1 MDSEGLGAPDVSC
14 HGVEPWNARFS
25 YYSRELGVLFF
36 GGYYG
41 GNSLYFAFNF
51 HWEPH
56 VFYLPEIEK
65 IKNGN
70 GYLILQILWKWQWME
85 RNMSWRHAQ
94 LLFLR
99 MYRLKKLPGLP
110 IRRKSRQKGIKMPK
124 DCGFPRLD
132 RTSPKNNVC
141 QT

>member
-36 GGYYG
+36 GAITAEIPCILHLIFTG
-41 GNSLYFAFNF
+41 SHMYFISRK
-51 HWEPH
+51 
-56 VFYLPEIEK
+56 LKK

-85 RNMSWRHAQ
+85 RNMSLGAAAQ

-99 MYRLKKLPGLP
+99 MYR
-110 IRRKSRQKGIKMPK
+110 
-124 DCGFPRLD
+124 
-132 RTSPKNNVC
+132 
-141 QT
+141 